1 MMNKN
6 VEAFKKYYDNATKE
20 QVIEDMFL
28 DICNLQTKI
37 DKAIEY
43 INKYKQIYDID
54 GSIEHKID
62 EFNILASPNKLIEIL
77 GGKEQ

>member
-28 DICNLQTKI
+28 DICDLQQRI

-43 INKYKQIYDID
+43 IEYIGID
-54 GSIEHKID
+54 ATFDKV
-62 EFNILASPNKLIEIL
+62 LIEIL
-77 GGKEQ
+77 GEKE